1 MKNGSKRKK
10 QKKKQVKPK
19 SKRHL
24 YALKVSVI
32 FDIIFY
38 NITSDSFGYKEV
50 GDYNMAKEKVEK
62 TQSLEKVLWD
72 AANKLIGAVMP
83 YDYMKMVL
91 GLIFLK
97 YVSDR
102 FEAKYNQLV
111 AEGDG
116 FEEERDAYAED
127 NVFWIPEKCR
137 WSYIKQYVKDEQI
150 GTILDQAL
158 IDIEKENDELKGIL
172 PKVYSKGDVDK
183 RRLGELVDLFSNN
196 LSTENMTGDL
206 FGKCYEYFLGEFS
219 KKFGQKG
226 GEFYTPRCVVDLIV
240 NMIQPFNGRVYDPCC
255 GSGGMFSQSA
265 KFIKEHQG
273 SINNIA
279 VYGQELNPDTWRMA
293 KMNLAI
299 RGITADLGDA
309 NGDTFHDDKHKTLR
323 ADFIMA
329 NPPFNISDY
338 GQPSLLEDPRWI
350 YDIPPSGNANYAW
363 IQHMISKLS
372 PRGVAGFVLANGS
385 LSTSGKQEYNIRQ
398 KMLEEGIVDCI
409 IALPTNLFSTVTI
422 PACLWF
428 LRKDCRNK
436 GRVLF
441 IDCREKGIMIDRK
454 IRELTYND
462 TTVGY
467 QDNEELI
474 EKAKSYNLSAYG
486 DENKGDVESIAAVY
500 HAWLRG
506 EGYEDVKGF
515 CKSATI
521 EEVRDADY
529 SLVPGRYVGIDDSGK
544 MTKEEIE
551 AEIVKVK
558 GELLELMEKGK
569 ELDEKIYAILNS
581 ED

>member
-1 MKNGSKRKK
+1 MLLGNGRT
-10 QKKKQVKPK
+10 
-19 SKRHL
+19 
-24 YALKVSVI
+24 
-32 FDIIFY
+32 F
-38 NITSDSFGYKEV
+38 
-50 GDYNMAKEKVEK
+50 MAKEKVEK
-62 TQSLEKVLWD
+62 PQSLEKTLW
-72 AANKLIGAVMP
+72 AAADKLIGAVMP
-83 YDYMKMVL
+83 HDYMKMVL

-102 FEAKYNQLV
+102 FDAKYKQLV

-116 FEEERDAYAED
+116 FEEEKDAYAED
-127 NVFWIPEKCR
+127 NVFWIPETAR
-137 WSYIKQYVKDEQI
+137 WGYIKQFVKDEKI

-158 IDIEKENDELKGIL
+158 IDIEKENDELRGIL

-240 NMIQPFNGRVYDPCC
+240 NMIEPFNGRVYDPCC
-255 GSGGMFSQSA
+255 GSGGMFSQSVN
-265 KFIKEHQG
+265 FIKQHQG
-273 SINNIA
+273 NINNIS

-299 RGITADLGDA
+299 RGITADLGDSY
-309 NGDTFHDDKHKTLR
+309 GDTFHDDKHKTLR

-350 YDIPPSGNANYAW
+350 YDIPPQGNANYAW
-363 IQHMISKLS
+363 IQHIISKLS
-372 PRGVAGFVLANGS
+372 PKGVAGFVLANGS
-385 LSTSGKQEYNIRQ
+385 LSTSSKQEYNIRQ

-436 GRVLF
+436 GKTLF

-462 TTVGY
+462 VTVGH
-467 QDNEELI
+467 QDNDEII
-474 EKAKSYNLSAYG
+474 EKAKAYNLATYG
-486 DENKGDVESIAAVY
+486 DENKGDIESIAAVY
-500 HAWLRG
+500 HAWLKG

-521 EEVRDADY
+521 EEIREADY
-529 SLVPGRYVGIDDSGK
+529 SLVPGRYVGIDDFGK
-544 MTKEEIE
+544 MTEEE
-551 AEIVKVK
+551 VKAEIVRVK
-558 GELLELMEKGK
+558 QELKELMEKGK

-581 ED
+581 DD

>member
-1 MKNGSKRKK
+1 
-10 QKKKQVKPK
+10 
-19 SKRHL
+19 
-24 YALKVSVI
+24 
-32 FDIIFY
+32 
-38 NITSDSFGYKEV
+38 
-50 GDYNMAKEKVEK
+50 MAKEKVEK
-62 TQSLEKVLWD
+62 SLSLEKTLW
-72 AANKLIGAVMP
+72 AAADKLIGAVMP
-83 YDYMKMVL
+83 HDYMKMVL

-102 FEAKYNQLV
+102 FDAKYKQLV

-116 FEEERDAYAED
+116 FEEEKDAYAED
-127 NVFWIPEKCR
+127 NVFWIPDTAR
-137 WSYIKQYVKDEQI
+137 WGYIKQFVKDEKI

-158 IDIEKENDELKGIL
+158 IDIEKENDELRGIL

-240 NMIQPFNGRVYDPCC
+240 NMIEPFIGRVYDPCC

-265 KFIKEHQG
+265 NFIKQHQG
-273 SINNIA
+273 NINNIS

-299 RGITADLGDA
+299 RGITADLG
-309 NGDTFHDDKHKTLR
+309 NSYGDTFHDDKHKTLR

-350 YDIPPSGNANYAW
+350 YDIPPQGNANYAW
-363 IQHMISKLS
+363 IQHIISKLS
-372 PRGVAGFVLANGS
+372 PKGVAGFVLANGS
-385 LSTSGKQEYNIRQ
+385 LSTSSKQEYNIRQ

-436 GRVLF
+436 GKTLF

-462 TTVGY
+462 VTVGH
-467 QDNEELI
+467 QDNDEII
-474 EKAKSYNLSAYG
+474 EKAKAYNLAIYG
-486 DENKGDVESIAAVY
+486 DENKGDIESIAAVY
-500 HAWLRG
+500 HAWLKD

-521 EEVRDADY
+521 EEIREADY

-544 MTKEEIE
+544 MSEEE
-551 AEIVKVK
+551 VKAEIVRVK
-558 GELLELMEKGK
+558 QELKELMEKGK

-581 ED
+581 DD

>member
-1 MKNGSKRKK
+1 
-10 QKKKQVKPK
+10 
-19 SKRHL
+19 
-24 YALKVSVI
+24 
-32 FDIIFY
+32 
-38 NITSDSFGYKEV
+38 
-50 GDYNMAKEKVEK
+50 MAKNTIEKP
-62 TQSLEKVLWD
+62 QSLEKTLW
-72 AANKLIGAVMP
+72 AAADKLIGAVMP
-83 YDYMKMVL
+83 HDYMKMVL

-102 FEAKYNQLV
+102 FDAKYQQLV

-127 NVFWIPEKCR
+127 NVFWIPETGR
-137 WSYIKQYVKDEQI
+137 WSYIKKFAKTESI
-150 GTILDQAL
+150 GVILDQAL
-158 IDIEKENDELKGIL
+158 IDIEKENEELRGIL

-196 LSTENMTGDL
+196 LATENMTGDL

-240 NMIQPFNGRVYDPCC
+240 NMIEPFNGRVYDPCC

-265 KFIKEHQG
+265 NFIKQHQG
-273 SINNIA
+273 NINNIA

-299 RGITADLGDA
+299 RGITADLGDSH
-309 NGDTFHDDKHKTLR
+309 GDTFHNDKHKTLR

-329 NPPFNISDY
+329 NPPFNIPIVSFNA
-338 GQPSLLEDPRWI
+338 LLEDPRWI
-350 YDIPPSGNANYAW
+350 YGTPPEGNGNYAW

-385 LSTSGKQEYNIRQ
+385 LSTSAKQEYNIRK

-409 IALPTNLFSTVTI
+409 IALPSNLFSTVTI

-454 IRELTYND
+454 IREMTYND
-462 TTVGY
+462 VTIGHP
-467 QDNEELI
+467 DNEELI
-474 EKAKSYNLSAYG
+474 EKIKAYNLSTYG
-486 DENKGDVESIAAVY
+486 NENKGDIESIAAVY
-500 HAWLRG
+500 HAWLKG

-521 EEVRDADY
+521 EEIRDADY

-544 MTKEEIE
+544 MSEEEIQ
-551 AEIVKVK
+551 AAIVKVK
-558 GELLELMEKGK
+558 QELRELMLQGA
-569 ELDEKIYAILNS
+569 ELDKKILAILDS
-581 ED
+581 EE

>member
-1 MKNGSKRKK
+1 
-10 QKKKQVKPK
+10 
-19 SKRHL
+19 
-24 YALKVSVI
+24 
-32 FDIIFY
+32 
-38 NITSDSFGYKEV
+38 
-50 GDYNMAKEKVEK
+50 MAKEKTEK
-62 TQSLEKVLWD
+62 SQSLEKTLW
-72 AANKLIGAVMP
+72 AAADKLIGAVMP
-83 YDYMKMVL
+83 HDYMKMVL

-116 FEEERDAYAED
+116 FEEEKDAYAED

-137 WSYIKQYVKDEQI
+137 WNYIKQYVKSEYI

-158 IDIEKENDELKGIL
+158 IDIEKENDELQGIL

-240 NMIQPFNGRVYDPCC
+240 NMIEPFNGRVYDPCC
-255 GSGGMFSQSA
+255 GSGGMFSQSVN
-265 KFIKEHQG
+265 FIKQHQG
-273 SINNIA
+273 NINNIS

-299 RGITADLGDA
+299 RGISADLGKTY
-309 NGDTFHDDKHKTLR
+309 GDTFHDDKHKTLR

-350 YDIPPSGNANYAW
+350 YDIPPQGNANYAW
-363 IQHMISKLS
+363 IQHIVSKLA
-372 PRGVAGFVLANGS
+372 PHGVAGFVLANGS
-385 LSTSGKQEYNIRQ
+385 LSTSSKQEYNIRK

-409 IALPTNLFSTVTI
+409 IALPTNLFSTVAI

-428 LRKDCRNK
+428 LRKDCKNK
-436 GRVLF
+436 GKTLF

-454 IRELTYND
+454 IRELTYNNA
-462 TTVGY
+462 TVGH
-467 QDNEELI
+467 QDNDEII
-474 EKAKSYNLSAYG
+474 EKIKAYNLATYG
-486 DENKGDVESIAAVY
+486 DEGKGDIERIAAVY
-500 HAWLRG
+500 HAWLMG
-506 EGYEDVKGF
+506 GGYDDVKGF

-521 EEVRDADY
+521 EEIREADY
-529 SLVPGRYVGIDDSGK
+529 SLVPGRYVGIDDSNK
-544 MTKEEIE
+544 MSEEE
-551 AEIVKVK
+551 VKAEIVRVK
-558 GELLELMEKGK
+558 QELKELMKKGR
-569 ELDEKIYAILNS
+569 ELDEKILEILNS
-581 ED
+581 DD